1 MQPRCWGPQSGPR
14 PGPLVGSPQQEAP
27 LDELLVYKMVGVAAY
42 LAVLLGIGVVA
53 SRRMKGLRDFY
64 AADKGLGFWAV
75 AFSARATGESAW
87 LLLGLTGM
95 GAALGVRGFWVVLGE
110 VLGVVG
116 AWLLLSRRFHRLTTR
131 YDAITV
137 PDYLEA
143 RFRQGPGRSRSLRV
157 VAALALTVFV
167 TIYVSAQIDAT
178 GTAFESFLGIDYFV
192 GALVGFAV
200 VLAYSVGGGFLAVV
214 WSDVF
219 QGTLMFLGL
228 VVLPVVGLAALGGW
242 GALSTQLTAID
253 PSLLSLAGPDGW
265 TGLTLMGTLGLAL
278 IGLGFLGSPQIFVRF
293 IALRDEAEIPKG
305 AWVAFVWTLLADGG
319 AVLTGMVGRA
329 LLTGPD
335 DPVAATLGNG
345 GQDVLPLLVE
355 QVMPPM
361 LVGLF
366 IAIVLSAIMSTV
378 DSLLVVASSA
388 AVRDLYQQVL
398 HPELDDTALMGL
410 SRTATLGLALVALAV
425 SMGVALLVEGR
436 TVFWFVIFGWSGIAA
451 TFCPTMILSLFWKG
465 MTARGA
471 LGAMVAGFVGVP
483 LFKFGATALPGVGAY
498 VAELSELPP
507 AFALSFAVGVVL
519 SLTDTA
525 GRAALQAQGVDEEL
539 DEAGS

>member
-1 MQPRCWGPQSGPR
+1 V
-14 PGPLVGSPQQEAP
+14 VGSGDEEGA
-27 LDELLVYKMVGVAAY
+27 LDTLLVYKMVGVGLY

-53 SRRMKGLRDFY
+53 STRMKGLRDFY

-95 GAALGVRGFWVVLGE
+95 GAALGVRGLWVVLGE

-116 AWLLLSRRFHRLTTR
+116 AWLFMARRFRRLTGR
-131 YDAITV
+131 YDSITV
-137 PDYLEA
+137 PDYLES
-143 RFRQGPGRSRSLRV
+143 RFRQGPGRDRSLRV

-167 TIYVSAQIDAT
+167 TVYVSAQIDAT
-178 GTAFESFLGIDYFV
+178 GTAFESFLGVDYFV
-192 GALVGFAV
+192 GAVVGFAV

-228 VVLPVVGLAALGGW
+228 VALPLVGLWALGSW
-242 GALSTQLTAID
+242 GAMTARLVAID

-265 TGLTLMGTLGLAL
+265 TGLTVMGTLGLAL
-278 IGLGFLGSPQIFVRF
+278 IGLGFLGSPQIFARF

-319 AVLTGMVGRA
+319 AVLAGMVGRA
-329 LLTGPD
+329 LLTEPGQ
-335 DPVAATLGNG
+335 DPASVLGQG

-355 QVMPPM
+355 AVMPPL

-388 AVRDLYQQVL
+388 AVRDLYQQVF
-398 HPELDDTALMGL
+398 HPELDDASLMGL
-410 SRTATLGLALVALAV
+410 SRKATLGLSLVAFAV
-425 SMGVALLVEGR
+425 AMGVALLVEGR

-451 TFCPTMILSLFWKG
+451 TFCPTMILSLYWRG

-471 LGAMVAGFVGVP
+471 LGAMVAGFIGVP
-483 LFKFGATALPGVGAY
+483 LFKFGATALPGAGRY
-498 VAELSELPP
+498 FAELAELPP
-507 AFALSFAVGVVL
+507 AFALSFAAGVVL
-519 SLTDTA
+519 SLTDRD
-525 GRAALQAQGVDEEL
+525 GRARLEAEGAGDDL
-539 DEAGS
+539 DEAEA